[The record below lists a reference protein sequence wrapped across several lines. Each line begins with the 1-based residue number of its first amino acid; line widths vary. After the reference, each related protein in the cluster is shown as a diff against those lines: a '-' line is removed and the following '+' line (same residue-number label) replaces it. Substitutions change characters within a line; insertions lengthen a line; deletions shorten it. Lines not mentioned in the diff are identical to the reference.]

1 MNRRATA
8 LALALG
14 LVSAGSVRAAGPS
27 EVFVTNC
34 AVCHG
39 EDGKGQTE
47 EGKKK
52 GARNLTSK
60 EWQKL
65 ESDADITKVITKG
78 KGKMPSFGKKLS
90 ADEIKALV
98 ADVRAF
104 GQ

>member
-1 MNRRATA
+1 MARISHSSGVDEAGGLDRRRPMNRRVTA

-27 EVFVTNC
+27 ELFVTNC

-65 ESDADITKVITKG
+65 ESD
-78 KGKMPSFGKKLS
+78 
-90 ADEIKALV
+90 
-98 ADVRAF
+98 
-104 GQ
+104 